1 MLCPFKKIPKY
12 QRSYDLDFWTVEMD
26 DDNGCSLL
34 FSDCYLANLIS
45 AISPGENKPTEANDK
60 HRACG
65 GRKQLRSQKV
75 Y

>member
-1 MLCPFKKIPKY
+1 
-12 QRSYDLDFWTVEMD
+12 MD

-45 AISPGENKPTEANDK
+45 AILSGENKPTDTTDK
-60 HRACG
+60 YKACG

-75 Y
+75 F